1 MPEFISRPNLPE
13 GLAALVAQLRAKQ
26 NDPIAAGIA
35 QFGQQIGG
43 AVGDHFD
50 AKRKS
55 DAQVKSILAG
65 LMQEGLVTPN
75 STADIPGILSGK
87 IPMPIGAPKP
97 KGASDITITA
107 EMLTNFPQFAKM
119 GFTEGNRIPVSVF
132 NASAA
137 PAKENKT
144 LVEVTP
150 ELAKKYKGL
159 IVGSLVPATHMSTL
173 EQKETAAAAKTE
185 KASEKQLASEM
196 AATKQAT
203 RIIGTIDAALKKVG
217 ATSAGMGATLSA
229 VPGSKAKDLAAT
241 LTTIKANLGFAELQA
256 MRQAS
261 PTGGALG
268 QVAVQ
273 ELEALQA
280 TVASLDQKQSEDQLK
295 GNLMKVKSH
304 YQNWLDAVNESKKE
318 AAPFASSGNG
328 LAPAAAKTPA
338 PPQTAE
344 SIRAAFKAG
353 EITREQAKAQISAL
367 GGFNGR

>member
-1 MPEFISRPNLPE
+1 MEFVPRPNLPE

-26 NDPIAAGIA
+26 NDPIAAGITS
-35 QFGQQIGG
+35 
-43 AVGDHFD
+43 AVNSISRGFSDRFD
-50 AKRKS
+50 AKARAEELTRQ
-55 DAQVKSILAG
+55 DATKQQGNVADIIKALASSG
-65 LMQEGLVTPN
+65 AITLGNT
-75 STADIPGILSGK
+75 SDIPGLLTGK
-87 IPMPIGAPKP
+87 TSLPIGPSKP

-119 GFTEGNRIPVSVF
+119 GFTEGNRIPASVF

-173 EQKETAAAAKTE
+173 EQKETVAAAKTE

-217 ATSAGMGATLSA
+217 ATSAGMGSTLTA
-229 VPGSKAKDLAAT
+229 VPGSKAKDLAAD

-256 MRQAS
+256 MRQSS

-280 TVASLDQKQSEDQLK
+280 TVASLDQKQSAEQLK
-295 GNLMKVKSH
+295 GNLAKVREH

-318 AAPFASSGNG
+318 AAPTADNAKGG
-328 LAPAAAKTPA
+328 KAAPVAKVG
-338 PPQTAE
+338 
-344 SIRAAFKAG
+344 RF
-353 EITREQAKAQISAL
+353 QIEVQ
-367 GGFNGR
+367 

>member
-1 MPEFISRPNLPE
+1 MAEFIPRPNLPE
-13 GLAALVAQLRAKQ
+13 GLAALVAQLQARQ
-26 NDPIAAGIA
+26 GPSLAAGITS
-35 QFGQQIGG
+35 
-43 AVGDHFD
+43 AVDSISRGFSDRFD
-50 AKRKS
+50 AKARAEELTRQ
-55 DAQVKSILAG
+55 DAARQQGNVADIIKALASSG
-65 LMQEGLVTPN
+65 AITLGN
-75 STADIPGILSGK
+75 TADIPGLLTGK
-87 IPMPIGAPKP
+87 TSLPIGPSKP

-119 GFTEGNRIPVSVF
+119 GFVEGNRIPASVF

-173 EQKETAAAAKTE
+173 EQKETAASAKTE
-185 KASEKQLASEM
+185 KATEKQLASEK
-196 AATKQAT
+196 AASKQAT
-203 RIIGTIDAALKKVG
+203 RIMGTIDEALAKVG

-318 AAPFASSGNG
+318 AAPAAKGAG
-328 LAPAAAKTPA
+328 GKAAPAPVAGIALTGDKAARL
-338 PPQTAE
+338 AE
-344 SIRAAFKAG
+344 LRAKAG
-353 EITREQAKAQISAL
+353 K
-367 GGFNGR
+367 